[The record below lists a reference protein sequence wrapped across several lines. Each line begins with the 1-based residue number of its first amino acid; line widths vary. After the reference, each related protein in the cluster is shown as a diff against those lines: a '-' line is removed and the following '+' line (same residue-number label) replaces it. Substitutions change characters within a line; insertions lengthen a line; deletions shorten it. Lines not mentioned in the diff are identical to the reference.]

1 MATLLER
8 NPNGL
13 YCAQGDFDID
23 PWSGVDRA
31 IITHAHSDHLYAGSK
46 RYLTARA
53 GEPLV
58 RARLGS
64 DARIES
70 LEYGA
75 SIQINGVRISFHP
88 AGHILGSAQVRL
100 ERQGEI
106 WVVSGDYKLVP
117 DPTCAAF
124 EPVNCHTFI
133 TESTFG
139 LPIYRWLPAGTV
151 MDEINAWWRSNQQAG
166 RASVLFGY
174 PLGKAQ
180 QLLAGVDSSI
190 GPIYAHGAV
199 EQMSRIYRASG
210 IPLPA
215 AAFVRD
221 APARTDWTQ
230 ALILA
235 PLMSKNSAWL
245 RRFGRMSTGFASGWM
260 RIRGTRRRRSI
271 DRGFVLSDHADWPG
285 LMAAIEATSAERVW
299 VTHGYQAPMVRWL
312 AEKGLEAQLIET
324 QYEGERDE
332 AGGATGAGGEAET
345 GADGEPNG
353 TDEV

>member
-8 NPNGL
+8 NQNGL
-13 YCAQGDFDID
+13 YCARGEFYID
-23 PWSGVDRA
+23 PWGGVDHA
-31 IITHAHSDHLYAGSK
+31 LVTHAHSDHLYAGSK

-58 RARLGS
+58 RARLGA

-70 LEYGA
+70 VEYGA
-75 SIQINGVRISFHP
+75 SIEINGVRISFHP
-88 AGHILGSAQVRL
+88 AGHILGSAQIRL
-100 ERQGEI
+100 EHRGEI
-106 WVVSGDYKLVP
+106 WVVSGDYKVAP

-124 EPVNCHTFI
+124 EPVKCHTFI

-139 LPIYRWLPAGTV
+139 LPIYRWLPPSTV
-151 MDEINAWWRSNQQAG
+151 FDEINAWWRTNQQAE

-174 PLGKAQ
+174 PVGKAQ
-180 QLLAGVDSSI
+180 RLLAGIDSSI

-199 EQMSRIYRASG
+199 ERVNRIYRASG

-221 APARTDWTQ
+221 APARTDWSP

-235 PLMSKNSAWL
+235 PLMSKNSPWM

-299 VTHGYQAPMVRWL
+299 VTHGYQAQMVRWL
-312 AEKGLEAQLIET
+312 AEKGLDAQVIET
-324 QYEGERDE
+324 QYEGDRDE
-332 AGGATGAGGEAET
+332 AGGEAEAEAAAGTESEPAGTGEA
-345 GADGEPNG
+345 
-353 TDEV
+353 